1 MQLYPPCEFMT
12 NLQVLVSHQQIE
24 EKIKQVAEQIDREYA
39 GKELTIVMVMKGA
52 ICLAADLIRKIR
64 IPCEIEYVQ
73 ASSYG
78 QRGTERG
85 KLVLFGLD
93 HMDIQNK
100 DLLVVDDIFDS
111 GLTLF
116 QIVSQLQTKGPKS
129 LKSLVLLHKN
139 VPHQVSYRPD
149 YVLFDIDNHFVV
161 GYGLDYKERYRGLD
175 GVYIL
180 KE

>member
-1 MQLYPPCEFMT
+1 MT
-12 NLQVLVSHQQIE
+12 NLQVLISQQQIQ
-24 EKIKQVAEQIDREYA
+24 EKIEQIAQQIDRDYA

-52 ICLAADLIRKIR
+52 ICLAADLIRKIDVS
-64 IPCEIEYVQ
+64 CEIEYVK

-78 QRGTERG
+78 HRGSERG
-85 KLVLFGLD
+85 NLVLLGLEEM
-93 HMDIQNK
+93 HIHHK
-100 DLLVVDDIFDS
+100 HVLVVDDIFDS
-111 GLTLF
+111 GSTLS
-116 QIVSQLQTKGPKS
+116 QIMSQLQNKDPKS
-129 LKSLVLLHKN
+129 LKSLVLLNKK
-139 VPHQVSYRPD
+139 VARQVSYHPD